1 MRLNY
6 GFSSLLVLAAFCG
19 AACAADPVAFND
31 VTAGAVSH
39 GFRAAAVYLNDAD
52 QPFGARFIHQKTG
65 FTLDLIEVQSVPQ
78 AFTWVNSFPVSDK
91 GEPHTQ
97 EHLLMGK
104 GNMGRAWAASQSMT
118 LTEATAFTMQWRTCY
133 PFNTR
138 AGLPVFYD
146 EFKLELD
153 ALLHA
158 DYTDEEIRREV
169 RNFGVSENPATHQ
182 LRLEEKGTVYN
193 EMTSSMNK
201 PEWVLFRQ
209 IGLEQYGPKHP
220 LSYNSG
226 GEPSGIR
233 QMLPPDIRSFH
244 DLHYFLGNMGSIVS
258 LPKGETVAAQLAHF
272 DRILNVLEPKKV
284 NRKAESEDTL
294 PRPEPAPA
302 GRVRIVDFPFENEQQ
317 PGYVGLAWPANR
329 KLDARDTM
337 LLSLFLDNFAGGAT
351 TNLYKIFIN
360 SKTRKL
366 DLGAESVFGYLQQ
379 DQGFPVIIGLQ
390 QVAVA
395 NLTEEKTKEIRALVT
410 GELARIAALPDGSP
424 ELAEFNKQARSRL
437 VEEKRSLSKLV
448 NSPPGFGARS
458 GGSIWMEQLYHLN
471 REPGFRKS
479 VTQKPDIE
487 ALDKLLAEDRN
498 IWREYL
504 PKWHLT
510 DTEPYALATRPNAQA
525 LKVQQQ
531 EAADRIDG
539 EVKRLEAKYKAT
551 DPQQTIRQYEK
562 DYDAESAHLDE
573 LASKASSRPF
583 LDSPPLTL
591 DEQLEYSATK
601 TAGGVPLVTS
611 VFDNMTSSTTGLALR
626 LDGVPEAD
634 LPLLSLLP
642 ALMTQSGVSP
652 DATPDGKPISY
663 EQMDEMLR
671 REVLDLNA
679 TFSNNV
685 KSNRSELI
693 VRGAGNDLTESRR
706 ALDWMGYVLEHP
718 DWRPENL
725 PRIRDLVA
733 QQMARLRST
742 MQGSEEQWVMN
753 PVVAYWKQANPL
765 YLTTA
770 SFLTRA
776 YNADRLRW
784 MLADTGTESR
794 ASLAIRIG
802 ELGSKAE
809 TRAQMTALLD
819 GLKTETGVMKE
830 VAQDLSQLLP
840 DLPEAS
846 LKADWKYLCEQI
858 ARDLL
863 AGPAQTLTRLDALRR
878 NLLVTGG
885 ARAWQV
891 GSKESLAQ
899 LNAPL
904 AKLVGDLKS
913 AEAAPVRYDSARR
926 IDERLRQHQS
936 DTATARFVGLY
947 DPNLTG
953 GVMASILPSISYDET
968 AREPQLD
975 YLASRLFAGYGAH
988 GIFTRTITA
997 GLAYSNGLRGNI
1009 HDGWSG
1015 YYAER
1020 MPEVPQ
1026 TLHFAINVIR
1036 KGPRDPKLA
1045 EYTIAMAF
1053 QESNASGSYEARA
1066 ETMAT
1071 DLADGVTPEKVRTF
1085 RQAILSLRRD
1095 PNLPAEI
1102 FQRVDKVY
1110 GKLMPGY
1117 GPKAKDVPGA
1127 VYYIIGNDKQF
1138 SAMDTDVQTREDE
1151 HVYKLYPR
1159 DYWLTG
1165 R

>member
-1 MRLNY
+1 
-6 GFSSLLVLAAFCG
+6 
-19 AACAADPVAFND
+19 
-31 VTAGAVSH
+31 
-39 GFRAAAVYLNDAD
+39 
-52 QPFGARFIHQKTG
+52 
-65 FTLDLIEVQSVPQ
+65 
-78 AFTWVNSFPVSDK
+78 
-91 GEPHTQ
+91 
-97 EHLLMGK
+97 
-104 GNMGRAWAASQSMT
+104 
-118 LTEATAFTMQWRTCY
+118 
-133 PFNTR
+133 
-138 AGLPVFYD
+138 
-146 EFKLELD
+146 
-153 ALLHA
+153 
-158 DYTDEEIRREV
+158 
-169 RNFGVSENPATHQ
+169 
-182 LRLEEKGTVYN
+182 
-193 EMTSSMNK
+193 
-201 PEWVLFRQ
+201 
-209 IGLEQYGPKHP
+209 
-220 LSYNSG
+220 
-226 GEPSGIR
+226 
-233 QMLPPDIRSFH
+233 
-244 DLHYFLGNMGSIVS
+244 
-258 LPKGETVAAQLAHF
+258 
-272 DRILNVLEPKKV
+272 
-284 NRKAESEDTL
+284 
-294 PRPEPAPA
+294 
-302 GRVRIVDFPFENEQQ
+302 
-317 PGYVGLAWPANR
+317 
-329 KLDARDTM
+329 
-337 LLSLFLDNFAGGAT
+337 
-351 TNLYKIFIN
+351 
-360 SKTRKL
+360 
-366 DLGAESVFGYLQQ
+366 
-379 DQGFPVIIGLQ
+379 
-390 QVAVA
+390 
-395 NLTEEKTKEIRALVT
+395 
-410 GELARIAALPDGSP
+410 DG
-424 ELAEFNKQARSRL
+424 
-437 VEEKRSLSKLV
+437 
-448 NSPPGFGARS
+448 
-458 GGSIWMEQLYHLN
+458 
-471 REPGFRKS
+471 
-479 VTQKPDIE
+479 
-487 ALDKLLAEDRN
+487 
-498 IWREYL
+498 
-504 PKWHLT
+504 
-510 DTEPYALATRPNAQA
+510 
-525 LKVQQQ
+525 
-531 EAADRIDG
+531 
-539 EVKRLEAKYKAT
+539 
-551 DPQQTIRQYEK
+551 
-562 DYDAESAHLDE
+562 
-573 LASKASSRPF
+573 
-583 LDSPPLTL
+583 
-591 DEQLEYSATK
+591 
-601 TAGGVPLVTS
+601 
-611 VFDNMTSSTTGLALR
+611 
-626 LDGVPEAD
+626 
-634 LPLLSLLP
+634 
-642 ALMTQSGVSP
+642 
-652 DATPDGKPISY
+652 TPDGKPISY

-693 VRGAGNDLTESRR
+693 VRGAGNDLAESRR
-706 ALDWMGYVLEHP
+706 ALDWMGYVMEHP

-753 PVVAYWKQANPL
+753 PVVAYWKQSNPL

-794 ASLAIRIG
+794 AALAIRIG
-802 ELGSKAE
+802 ELGGKAE
-809 TRAQMTALLD
+809 TRAQMAALLD

-913 AEAAPVRYDSARR
+913 AETAPVRYDSARR

-1026 TLHFAINVIR
+1026 TLHFAINVIK

-1127 VYYIIGNDKQF
+1127 VYYIIGNDKQ
-1138 SAMDTDVQTREDE
+1138 
-1151 HVYKLYPR
+1151 
-1159 DYWLTG
+1159 
-1165 R
+1165 